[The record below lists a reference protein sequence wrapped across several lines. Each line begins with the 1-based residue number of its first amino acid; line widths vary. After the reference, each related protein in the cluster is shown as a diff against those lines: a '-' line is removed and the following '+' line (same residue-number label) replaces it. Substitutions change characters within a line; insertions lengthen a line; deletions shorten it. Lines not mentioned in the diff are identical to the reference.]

1 MAGLHLVIQ
10 MSKSRAPYL
19 VRKRGIFYL
28 QKRIPQQLTGHYGR
42 TFVRKSL
49 RTTDRLEASKL
60 ASQLVRGLERE
71 WNELLFSVSATGS
84 VYDLLHDKPIALPT
98 LSEARKT
105 YCEMKG
111 RADDRRFVR
120 YTSRVV
126 SEIVQLAG
134 DKVIN
139 GYTRNDALLFR
150 DSLLKREV
158 SYNTVKRNFECIR
171 AIWNFA
177 ARENG
182 VSDPNPFAN
191 MNYGNGAAAIKRMPI
206 PIDDIR
212 KVQQLCYQRDDDI
225 RWLIALLSDTGM
237 RLAEA
242 AGLAKEDV
250 FLDTEI
256 PYVRLCE
263 RPWRPLKT
271 RSSERNVP
279 LVGAALWAAKRAYD
293 SSRNEYLFPRYC
305 SDDGC
310 KADYASNSLNKWLRK
325 HVPSGCVVHSFR
337 HSMRDR
343 LRAVECPAEIIDQ
356 LGGWVRLGT
365 GAKYGSGFTQD
376 ETARW
381 CHRITLQPKFF

>member
-10 MSKSRAPYL
+10 MSKFRAPFL

-49 RTTDRLEASKL
+49 RTKDRLEASKL

-71 WNELLFSVSATGS
+71 WNELLFTVSATGS

-111 RADDRRFVR
+111 RADDRRFVG

-126 SEIVQLAG
+126 TEIIQLAG

-139 GYTRNDALLFR
+139 CYSRNDALLFR

-158 SYNTVKRNFECIR
+158 SHNTVKRNFECIR

-182 VSDPNPFAN
+182 ISDPNPFAN
-191 MNYGNGAAAIKRMPI
+191 MNYGNGASAVKRMPI

-212 KVQQLCYQRDDDI
+212 KVQQLCYQKDDDI

-271 RSSERNVP
+271 RSSERDLP
-279 LVGAALWAAKRAYD
+279 LVGAALWAVHRAYD
-293 SSRNEYLFPRYC
+293 VSPNEYLFPRYC

-310 KADYASNSLNKWLRK
+310 NADYASNSLNKWLRK
-325 HVPSGCVVHSFR
+325 HVPDRCVIHSFR
-337 HSMRDR
+337 HSLRDR
-343 LRAVECPAEIIDQ
+343 LRVFECPSDIIDQ
-356 LGGWVRLGT
+356 IGGWKTAGVGQYYGT
-365 GAKYGSGFTQD
+365 GFELDVLFQWMKK
-376 ETARW
+376 
-381 CHRITLQPKFF
+381 LNL

>member
-1 MAGLHLVIQ
+1 MAGSTNGSTMGRKH
-10 MSKSRAPYL
+10 APFVY
-19 VRKRGIFYL
+19 RKRGVYYL
-28 QKRIPQQLTGHYGR
+28 QKRIPKELVGHYGR

-49 RTTDRLEASKL
+49 RTKDRLEASKL

-71 WNELLFSVSATGS
+71 WNELLFTVSATGS

-98 LSEARKT
+98 LSEARET

-182 VSDPNPFAN
+182 ISDPNPFAN
-191 MNYGNGAAAIKRMPI
+191 MNYGNGAAAVKRMPI
-206 PIDDIR
+206 PIDDLR
-212 KVQQLCYQRDDDI
+212 KVQQLCYQKDDDI

-250 FLDTEI
+250 FLDTET

-271 RSSERNVP
+271 RSSERDVP
-279 LVGAALWAAKRAYD
+279 LVGAALWATKRAYE
-293 SSRNEYLFPRYC
+293 SSSNEYLFPRYC

-356 LGGWVRLGT
+356 IGGWKTAGVGE
-365 GAKYGSGFTQD
+365 GYGVGF
-376 ETARW
+376 EPK
-381 CHRITLQPKFF
+381 TLLAWLRQI

>member
-10 MSKSRAPYL
+10 MSKFRAPYL

-49 RTTDRLEASKL
+49 RTKDRLEASKL
-60 ASQLVRGLERE
+60 ASQLVHGLERE
-71 WNELLFSVSATGS
+71 WNELLFTVSATGS

-98 LSEARKT
+98 LSEARET

-126 SEIVQLAG
+126 SEIVHLAG

-158 SYNTVKRNFECIR
+158 SHNTVKRNFECIR

-182 VSDPNPFAN
+182 ISDPNPFAN
-191 MNYGNGAAAIKRMPI
+191 MNYGNGAAAVKRMPI

-212 KVQQLCYQRDDDI
+212 KVQQLCYQKDDDI

-271 RSSERNVP
+271 RSSERDVP
-279 LVGAALWAAKRAYD
+279 LVGAALWVA
-293 SSRNEYLFPRYC
+293 
-305 SDDGC
+305 
-310 KADYASNSLNKWLRK
+310 
-325 HVPSGCVVHSFR
+325 H
-337 HSMRDR
+337 
-343 LRAVECPAEIIDQ
+343 
-356 LGGWVRLGT
+356 
-365 GAKYGSGFTQD
+365 
-376 ETARW
+376 
-381 CHRITLQPKFF
+381 

>member
-10 MSKSRAPYL
+10 MSKFRAPYL

-49 RTTDRLEASKL
+49 RTKDRLEASKL

-71 WNELLFSVSATGS
+71 WNELLFTVSATGS
-84 VYDLLHDKPIALPT
+84 VYELLHDKPIALPT
-98 LSEARKT
+98 LSEARET

-134 DKVIN
+134 DKAIN

-150 DSLLKREV
+150 DSLLKREI
-158 SYNTVKRNFECIR
+158 SNNTVKRNFECIR

-191 MNYGNGAAAIKRMPI
+191 MNYGNGAAAVKRMPI

-212 KVQQLCYQRDDDI
+212 KVQQLCYQKDDDI

-250 FLDTEI
+250 FLDAEI
-256 PYVRLCE
+256 PHVRLCE

-271 RSSERNVP
+271 RSSERDVP
-279 LVGAALWAAKRAYD
+279 LVGAALWAAQRAYE
-293 SSRNEYLFPRYC
+293 SSPNEYMFPRYC

-343 LRAVECPAEIIDQ
+343 LRAVECPSEVIDQ
-356 LGGWVRLGT
+356 IGGWSNASVGRG
-365 GAKYGSGFTQD
+365 YGNGFK
-376 ETARW
+376 ENV
-381 CHRITLQPKFF
+381 TLIWLRRAMVID

>member
-10 MSKSRAPYL
+10 MSKFRAPYL

-49 RTTDRLEASKL
+49 RTKDRLEASKL

-71 WNELLFSVSATGS
+71 WNELLFTVSATGS

-98 LSEARKT
+98 LSEARET

-126 SEIVQLAG
+126 SEIVHLAG

-158 SYNTVKRNFECIR
+158 SHNTVKRNFECIR
-171 AIWNFA
+171 AIWNFG

-182 VSDPNPFAN
+182 ISDPNPFAN
-191 MNYGNGAAAIKRMPI
+191 MNYGNGAAAVKRMPI
-206 PIDDIR
+206 PIDDLR
-212 KVQQLCYQRDDDI
+212 KVQQLCYQKDDDI
-225 RWLIALLSDTGM
+225 RWLIALLFDTGM

-271 RSSERNVP
+271 RSSERDLP
-279 LVGAALWAAKRAYD
+279 LVGAALWAVHRAYD
-293 SSRNEYLFPRYC
+293 VSPNEYLFPRYC

-310 KADYASNSLNKWLRK
+310 NADYASNSLNKWLRK
-325 HVPSGCVVHSFR
+325 HVPDRCVIHSFR
-337 HSMRDR
+337 HSLRDR
-343 LRAVECPAEIIDQ
+343 LRVFECPSDIIDQ
-356 LGGWVRLGT
+356 IGGWKTAGVGQYYGT
-365 GAKYGSGFTQD
+365 GFELDVLFQWMKK
-376 ETARW
+376 
-381 CHRITLQPKFF
+381 LNL

>member
-10 MSKSRAPYL
+10 MSKFRAPYL

-49 RTTDRLEASKL
+49 RTKDRLEASKL

-71 WNELLFSVSATGS
+71 WNELLFTVSATGS
-84 VYDLLHDKPIALPT
+84 VYDLLHEKPIALPT

-111 RADDRRFVR
+111 RADDSRFVR

-191 MNYGNGAAAIKRMPI
+191 MNYGNGAAAISCPSEM
-206 PIDDIR
+206 ID
-212 KVQQLCYQRDDDI
+212 
-225 RWLIALLSDTGM
+225 
-237 RLAEA
+237 RLA
-242 AGLAKEDV
+242 GGQ
-250 FLDTEI
+250 
-256 PYVRLCE
+256 RLPFQ
-263 RPWRPLKT
+263 RF
-271 RSSERNVP
+271 
-279 LVGAALWAAKRAYD
+279 G
-293 SSRNEYLFPRYC
+293 
-305 SDDGC
+305 
-310 KADYASNSLNKWLRK
+310 
-325 HVPSGCVVHSFR
+325 
-337 HSMRDR
+337 
-343 LRAVECPAEIIDQ
+343 
-356 LGGWVRLGT
+356 
-365 GAKYGSGFTQD
+365 
-376 ETARW
+376 
-381 CHRITLQPKFF
+381 

>member
-1 MAGLHLVIQ
+1 MVIQ
-10 MSKSRAPYL
+10 MTKFRAPYL

-28 QKRIPQQLTGHYGR
+28 QKRIPEQLTGHYGR

-49 RTTDRLEASKL
+49 RTKSRLEASKL

-71 WNELLFSVSATGS
+71 WNELLFTVSATGS
-84 VYDLLHDKPIALPT
+84 VYELLNYKPIALPT
-98 LSEARKT
+98 LSEARET

-111 RADDRRFVR
+111 RADDRCFVR

-134 DKVIN
+134 AKAIN
-139 GYTRNDALLFR
+139 SHTRNDALMFR

-191 MNYGNGAAAIKRMPI
+191 MNYGNGAGAVKRMPI

-212 KVQQLCYQRDDDI
+212 KVQQLCYQKDDDI

-256 PYVRLCE
+256 PDVRLCE

-271 RSSERNVP
+271 RSSERDVP
-279 LVGAALWAAKRAYD
+279 LVGAALWAAKRAYE
-293 SSRNEYLFPRYC
+293 SSPNEYLFPRYC
-305 SDDGC
+305 SEDRC

-325 HVPSGCVVHSFR
+325 HVPSGCVFHSFR

-343 LRAVECPAEIIDQ
+343 LRAVECPSEIIDQ
-356 LGGWVRLGT
+356 MGGWVQLGT

-376 ETARW
+376 EIARR
-381 CHRITLQPKFF
+381 CQSILLRP

>member
-10 MSKSRAPYL
+10 MSKFRAPYL

-49 RTTDRLEASKL
+49 RTKDRLEASKL

-71 WNELLFSVSATGS
+71 WNELLFTVSATGS

-98 LSEARKT
+98 LSEARET

-134 DKVIN
+134 DKVITS
-139 GYTRNDALLFR
+139 YSRNDALLFR
-150 DSLLKREV
+150 DSLQKREV
-158 SYNTVKRNFECIR
+158 SYNTVKRNFECVR

-191 MNYGNGAAAIKRMPI
+191 MNYGNGAVAVKRMPI

-271 RSSERNVP
+271 RSSERDVP
-279 LVGAALWAAKRAYD
+279 LVGAALWAIKRAYE
-293 SSRNEYLFPRYC
+293 SSPSEYLFPRYC

-325 HVPSGCVVHSFR
+325 HVPNGCVVHSFR

-356 LGGWVRLGT
+356 IGGWKTAGVGE
-365 GAKYGSGFTQD
+365 GYGVGF
-376 ETARW
+376 EPK
-381 CHRITLQPKFF
+381 TLLAWLRQI

>member
-49 RTTDRLEASKL
+49 RTKDRLEASKL

-71 WNELLFSVSATGS
+71 WNELLFTVSATGS
-84 VYDLLHDKPIALPT
+84 VYDLLHDKSIALPT

-158 SYNTVKRNFECIR
+158 SHNTVKRNFECIR

-191 MNYGNGAAAIKRMPI
+191 MNYGNGAAAVKRMPI

-212 KVQQLCYQRDDDI
+212 KVQQLCYQKDDDI

-256 PYVRLCE
+256 PHIRLCE

-271 RSSERNVP
+271 RSSERDVP
-279 LVGAALWAAKRAYD
+279 LVGAALWAAQRAYE
-293 SSRNEYLFPRYC
+293 SSPNEYLFPRYC
-305 SDDGC
+305 SEQGC
-310 KADYASNSLNKWLRK
+310 KADYASNSLNKWLRR

-343 LRAVECPAEIIDQ
+343 LRAVECPSEIIDEI
-356 LGGWVRLGT
+356 GGWQTDHVGQR
-365 GAKYGSGFTQD
+365 YGSGHECQHKAAWL
-376 ETARW
+376 EK
-381 CHRITLQPKFF
+381 I

>member
-10 MSKSRAPYL
+10 LSKFRAPYL

-49 RTTDRLEASKL
+49 RTKDRLEASKL

-71 WNELLFSVSATGS
+71 WNELLFTVSATGS
-84 VYDLLHDKPIALPT
+84 VYDLLHEKPIALPT
-98 LSEARKT
+98 LSEARET

-111 RADDRRFVR
+111 KADDRRFVR

-134 DKVIN
+134 DKVITS
-139 GYTRNDALLFR
+139 YSRNDALLFR

-191 MNYGNGAAAIKRMPI
+191 MNYGNGAAAVKRMPI
-206 PIDDIR
+206 PIDELR
-212 KVQQLCYQRDDDI
+212 KVQQLCYQKDDDI

-256 PYVRLCE
+256 PYVRLCK

-271 RSSERNVP
+271 RSSERDVP
-279 LVGAALWAAKRAYD
+279 LVGAALWAVKRAVE
-293 SSRNEYLFPRYC
+293 SSPDEYLFPRYC

-325 HVPSGCVVHSFR
+325 HVPNGCVVHSFR

-343 LRAVECPAEIIDQ
+343 LRAVECPSEIIDQ
-356 LGGWVRLGT
+356 IGGWSRALVGEQ
-365 GAKYGSGFTQD
+365 YGYGYSVGD
-376 ETARW
+376 
-381 CHRITLQPKFF
+381 LQKWLSKS

>member
-1 MAGLHLVIQ
+1 

-42 TFVRKSL
+42 NFVRKSL
-49 RTTDRLEASKL
+49 RTKDRLEASKL

-71 WNELLFSVSATGS
+71 WNELLFTVSATGS

-139 GYTRNDALLFR
+139 GYSRNDALLFR

-158 SYNTVKRNFECIR
+158 SHNTVKRNFECIR

-182 VSDPNPFAN
+182 ISEPNPFAN
-191 MNYGNGAAAIKRMPI
+191 MNYGNGAAAVKRMPI

-212 KVQQLCYQRDDDI
+212 KVQQLCYQKDDDI

-242 AGLAKEDV
+242 AGLAKEDI
-250 FLDTEI
+250 FLNAEI
-256 PYVRLCE
+256 PYLRLCE

-271 RSSERNVP
+271 RSSERDVP
-279 LVGAALWAAKRAYD
+279 LVGAALWATEKAYECR
-293 SSRNEYLFPRYC
+293 SNEHLFSRYC
-305 SDDGC
+305 SEKGC
-310 KADYASNSLNKWLRK
+310 KTDYASNSLNKWLRQ
-325 HVPSGCVVHSFR
+325 HVQNGCVVHSFR
-337 HSMRDR
+337 PSMRDR
-343 LRAVECPAEIIDQ
+343 LRAVECPPEIIDQ
-356 LGGWVRLGT
+356 IGGWVQLGT

-376 ETARW
+376 
-381 CHRITLQPKFF
+381 

>member
-10 MSKSRAPYL
+10 MSKFRAPYL

-28 QKRIPQQLTGHYGR
+28 QKRIPQQLTAHYGR
-42 TFVRKSL
+42 IFVRKSL
-49 RTTDRLEASKL
+49 RTKDRLEASKL

-71 WNELLFSVSATGS
+71 WNELLFTVSATGS

-158 SYNTVKRNFECIR
+158 SHNTVKRNFECIR

-182 VSDPNPFAN
+182 ISDPNPFAN

-242 AGLAKEDV
+242 AGLAREDV

-256 PYVRLCE
+256 PHIRLCE
-263 RPWRPLKT
+263 RSWRPLKT
-271 RSSERNVP
+271 RSSERDVP

-293 SSRNEYLFPRYC
+293 SGRNEYLFPRYC

-381 CHRITLQPKFF
+381 CHRITLQP

>member
-49 RTTDRLEASKL
+49 RTKDRLEASKL

-71 WNELLFSVSATGS
+71 WNELLFNVFATGS
-84 VYDLLHDKPIALPT
+84 VYDLLHDKPTALPT

-158 SYNTVKRNFECIR
+158 SHNTVKRNFECIR

-191 MNYGNGAAAIKRMPI
+191 MNYGNGAAAVKRMPI

-212 KVQQLCYQRDDDI
+212 KVQQLCYQKDDDI

-250 FLDTEI
+250 SLDTEI
-256 PYVRLCE
+256 PHIRLCE

-271 RSSERNVP
+271 RSSDRDVP
-279 LVGAALWAAKRAYD
+279 LVGAALWAAQRAYE
-293 SSRNEYLFPRYC
+293 SSPNEYLFPRYC
-305 SDDGC
+305 SEQGC
-310 KADYASNSLNKWLRK
+310 KADYASNSLNKWLRR

-343 LRAVECPAEIIDQ
+343 LRAVECPSEIIDEI
-356 LGGWVRLGT
+356 GGWQTDHVGQR
-365 GAKYGSGFTQD
+365 YGSGHECQHKAAWL
-376 ETARW
+376 EK
-381 CHRITLQPKFF
+381 I

>member
-10 MSKSRAPYL
+10 MSKCRAPYL

-49 RTTDRLEASKL
+49 RTKDRLEASKL

-71 WNELLFSVSATGS
+71 WNELLFTVSATGS

-98 LSEARKT
+98 LSEARET

-126 SEIVQLAG
+126 SEIVHLAG

-158 SYNTVKRNFECIR
+158 SHNTVKRNFECIR
-171 AIWNFA
+171 AIWNFG

-182 VSDPNPFAN
+182 ISDPNPFAN
-191 MNYGNGAAAIKRMPI
+191 MNYGNGAAAVKRMPI
-206 PIDDIR
+206 PIDDLR
-212 KVQQLCYQRDDDI
+212 KVQQLCYQKDDDI

-256 PYVRLCE
+256 PHVRLCE

-271 RSSERNVP
+271 RSSERDLP
-279 LVGAALWAAKRAYD
+279 LVGAALWAVHRAYD
-293 SSRNEYLFPRYC
+293 VSPNEYLFPRYC

-310 KADYASNSLNKWLRK
+310 NADYASNSLNKWLRK
-325 HVPSGCVVHSFR
+325 HVPDRCVIHSFR
-337 HSMRDR
+337 HSLRDR
-343 LRAVECPAEIIDQ
+343 LRVFECPSDIIDQ
-356 LGGWVRLGT
+356 IGGWKTAGVGQYYGT
-365 GAKYGSGFTQD
+365 GFELDVLFQWMKK
-376 ETARW
+376 
-381 CHRITLQPKFF
+381 LNL

>member
-10 MSKSRAPYL
+10 MSKFRAPYL

-49 RTTDRLEASKL
+49 RTKDRLEASKL

-71 WNELLFSVSATGS
+71 WNELLFTVSATGS

-191 MNYGNGAAAIKRMPI
+191 MNYGNGAAAVKRMPI
-206 PIDDIR
+206 PIDDLR
-212 KVQQLCYQRDDDI
+212 KVQQLCYQKDDDI

-256 PYVRLCE
+256 PHVRLCE

-271 RSSERNVP
+271 RSSERDVP
-279 LVGAALWAAKRAYD
+279 LVGAALWAAKRAFE
-293 SSRNEYLFPRYC
+293 SSPNEYLFPRYC
-305 SDDGC
+305 SEQGC

-325 HVPSGCVVHSFR
+325 HVPNGCVVHSFR

-356 LGGWVRLGT
+356 IGGWKTAGVGE
-365 GAKYGSGFTQD
+365 GYGVGF
-376 ETARW
+376 EPK
-381 CHRITLQPKFF
+381 TLLAWLRQI

>member
-1 MAGLHLVIQ
+1 MVIQ
-10 MSKSRAPYL
+10 MSKFRAPYL

-28 QKRIPQQLTGHYGR
+28 QKRIPEQLTSHYGR
-42 TFVRKSL
+42 NFVRKSL
-49 RTTDRLEASKL
+49 RTKDRLEASKL

-71 WNELLFSVSATGS
+71 WNELLFAVSATGS

-177 ARENG
+177 ARESG

-191 MNYGNGAAAIKRMPI
+191 MNYGNGAAAVKRMPI
-206 PIDDIR
+206 PIDDLR
-212 KVQQLCYQRDDDI
+212 KVQQLCYRKDDDI

-250 FLDTEI
+250 FFDTEI
-256 PYVRLCE
+256 PHVRLCE

-271 RSSERNVP
+271 RSSEREIL
-279 LVGAALWAAKRAYD
+279 LVGR
-293 SSRNEYLFPRYC
+293 
-305 SDDGC
+305 
-310 KADYASNSLNKWLRK
+310 
-325 HVPSGCVVHSFR
+325 
-337 HSMRDR
+337 
-343 LRAVECPAEIIDQ
+343 
-356 LGGWVRLGT
+356 
-365 GAKYGSGFTQD
+365 
-376 ETARW
+376 
-381 CHRITLQPKFF
+381 

>member
-10 MSKSRAPYL
+10 MSKFRAPYL

-49 RTTDRLEASKL
+49 RTKDRLEASKL

-98 LSEARKT
+98 LSEARET

-158 SYNTVKRNFECIR
+158 SHNTVKRNFECIR

-191 MNYGNGAAAIKRMPI
+191 MNYGNGAAAVKRMPI
-206 PIDDIR
+206 PIDDLR
-212 KVQQLCYQRDDDI
+212 KVQQLCYRKDDDI

-271 RSSERNVP
+271 RSSKRDVP
-279 LVGAALWAAKRAYD
+279 LVGAALWAAQRAYQ
-293 SSRNEYLFPRYC
+293 SSPNEYLFPRYC

-325 HVPSGCVVHSFR
+325 HVPNGCVVHSFR

-356 LGGWVRLGT
+356 IGGWKTAGVGE
-365 GAKYGSGFTQD
+365 GYGVGF
-376 ETARW
+376 EPK
-381 CHRITLQPKFF
+381 TLLAWLRQI

>member
-10 MSKSRAPYL
+10 MSKFRAPYL

-49 RTTDRLEASKL
+49 RTKDRLEASKL

-71 WNELLFSVSATGS
+71 WSELLFNVSAKGS

-98 LSEARKT
+98 LSEAQKT
-105 YCEMKG
+105 YCKMKG

-139 GYTRNDALLFR
+139 SYTRNDALLFR

-158 SYNTVKRNFECIR
+158 SHNTVKRNFECIR

-182 VSDPNPFAN
+182 ISDPNPFAN
-191 MNYGNGAAAIKRMPI
+191 MNYGNGAAAVKRMPI

-212 KVQQLCYQRDDDI
+212 KVQQLCYQKDDDI

-250 FLDTEI
+250 FLNTEI

-271 RSSERNVP
+271 KSSERDVP
-279 LVGAALWAAKRAYD
+279 LVGAALWATKRAFE
-293 SSRNEYLFPRYC
+293 SSPNEYLFPRYC

-325 HVPSGCVVHSFR
+325 HVPNGCVVHSFR

-356 LGGWVRLGT
+356 IGGWTTSGVGQQ
-365 GAKYGSGFTQD
+365 YGEGFTLTIIQRFVKQI
-376 ETARW
+376 E
-381 CHRITLQPKFF
+381 

>member
-10 MSKSRAPYL
+10 MSKFRAPYL

-60 ASQLVRGLERE
+60 ASLLVRGLERE
-71 WNELLFSVSATGS
+71 WNELLFTVSATGS

-126 SEIVQLAG
+126 AEIVQLAG

-150 DSLLKREV
+150 GSLLKREV

-182 VSDPNPFAN
+182 ISDPNPFAN
-191 MNYGNGAAAIKRMPI
+191 MNYGNGAAAVKRMPI
-206 PIDDIR
+206 PVDDLR
-212 KVQQLCYQRDDDI
+212 KVQQLCYWKDDDI

-256 PYVRLCE
+256 PHIRLCE

-271 RSSERNVP
+271 RSSERDVP
-279 LVGAALWAAKRAYD
+279 LVGAALWAVKRAVE
-293 SSRNEYLFPRYC
+293 SSPDEYLFPRYC

-325 HVPSGCVVHSFR
+325 YVPNGCVVHSFR

-356 LGGWVRLGT
+356 IGGWTTSGVGQQ
-365 GAKYGSGFTQD
+365 YGEGFTLKIIQRFVKQI
-376 ETARW
+376 E
-381 CHRITLQPKFF
+381 

>member
-1 MAGLHLVIQ
+1 
-10 MSKSRAPYL
+10 
-19 VRKRGIFYL
+19 
-28 QKRIPQQLTGHYGR
+28 
-42 TFVRKSL
+42 
-49 RTTDRLEASKL
+49 
-60 ASQLVRGLERE
+60 LERE
-71 WNELLFSVSATGS
+71 WNELLFTVSPTGS
-84 VYDLLHDKPIALPT
+84 VYDLLHDRSIALPT

-126 SEIVQLAG
+126 SEIIQLAG

-139 GYTRNDALLFR
+139 GYSRNDALLFR

-158 SYNTVKRNFECIR
+158 SHNTVKRNFECIR

-182 VSDPNPFAN
+182 ISDPNPFAN
-191 MNYGNGAAAIKRMPI
+191 MNYGNGASAIKRMPI
-206 PIDDIR
+206 PIDDLR
-212 KVQQLCYQRDDDI
+212 KVQQLCYQKDDDI

-271 RSSERNVP
+271 RSSERDVP
-279 LVGAALWAAKRAYD
+279 LVGAALWAAQRAYE
-293 SSRNEYLFPRYC
+293 SSPNEHLFPRYC
-305 SDDGC
+305 SEQGC

-343 LRAVECPAEIIDQ
+343 LRAVECPSEMIDQ
-356 LGGWVRLGT
+356 IGGWQTAGVGQ
-365 GAKYGSGFTQD
+365 GYGNGY
-376 ETARW
+376 TARQMQPFLD
-381 CHRITLQPKFF
+381 TLCLTSMSG

>member
-1 MAGLHLVIQ
+1 
-10 MSKSRAPYL
+10 
-19 VRKRGIFYL
+19 
-28 QKRIPQQLTGHYGR
+28 
-42 TFVRKSL
+42 
-49 RTTDRLEASKL
+49 
-60 ASQLVRGLERE
+60 
-71 WNELLFSVSATGS
+71 

-98 LSEARKT
+98 LSEARET

-182 VSDPNPFAN
+182 ISDPNPFAN
-191 MNYGNGAAAIKRMPI
+191 MNYGNGAAAVKRMPI
-206 PIDDIR
+206 PIDDLR
-212 KVQQLCYQRDDDI
+212 KVQQLCYRKDDDI

-256 PYVRLCE
+256 PHIRLCE

-271 RSSERNVP
+271 RSSERDVP
-279 LVGAALWAAKRAYD
+279 LVGAALWAAQRAFE
-293 SSRNEYLFPRYC
+293 SSPNEYLFPRYC

-356 LGGWVRLGT
+356 LGGWVQLGT
-365 GAKYGSGFTQD
+365 GAKYGSGFTQN

-381 CHRITLQPKFF
+381 CHRITLQP